1 MNERRKTFGTDPGS
15 ADDLGAGDFQP
26 RPIARP
32 DPEAARRGAEEGGF
46 TAGASTRAS
55 ADTQRRYRTGR
66 TAQLNLKVT
75 PEDRARFATMAD
87 EAGISMNE
95 LFARALEALSDQSP
109 DNDKQPQSR
118 RAK

>member
-1 MNERRKTFGTDPGS
+1 MNERRKTFGADPGP

-32 DPEAARRGAEEGGF
+32 DPEAARRVAEEGGF
-46 TAGASTRAS
+46 TAGATTRAP

-75 PEDRARFATMAD
+75 PEIRARFASMAD
-87 EAGISMNE
+87 AAGISMNE
-95 LFARALEALSDQSP
+95 LFERAVDAIAA
-109 DNDKQPQSR
+109 NDGKG
-118 RAK
+118 A

>member
-15 ADDLGAGDFQP
+15 VDHLGAGDFQP

-32 DPEAARRGAEEGGF
+32 DPEAARRVAEEGGF
-46 TAGASTRAS
+46 TAGATTRAP

-75 PEDRARFATMAD
+75 PENRARFAAMAD
-87 EAGISMNE
+87 GAGTSMNE
-95 LFARALEALSDQSP
+95 LFERLIDAYNKDQ
-109 DNDKQPQSR
+109 
-118 RAK
+118 

>member
-1 MNERRKTFGTDPGS
+1 MNERRKTFSADPGP

-32 DPEAARRGAEEGGF
+32 DPEVARRVAEEGGF
-46 TAGASTRAS
+46 TAGTTARAT

-75 PEDRARFATMAD
+75 PEVLARFATLAD
-87 EAGISMNE
+87 EMEISMNE
-95 LFARALEALSDQSP
+95 LFERLLKAQFHSD
-109 DNDKQPQSR
+109 R
-118 RAK
+118 

>member
-1 MNERRKTFGTDPGS
+1 MNERRKTFGADLSP

-32 DPEAARRGAEEGGF
+32 DPEAARRVAEEGGF
-46 TAGASTRAS
+46 TAGASTRAP

-75 PEDRARFATMAD
+75 PGNRARFAAMAD
-87 EAGISMNE
+87 EAGVSMNE
-95 LFARALEALSDQSP
+95 LFERAISALDRKGA
-109 DNDKQPQSR
+109 DN
-118 RAK
+118 AE

>member
-1 MNERRKTFGTDPGS
+1 MNERRKTFGTDPNS

-32 DPEAARRGAEEGGF
+32 DPEVARRVAEEGGF
-46 TAGASTRAS
+46 TAGATTRAP

-75 PEDRARFATMAD
+75 PETRARYAALAD
-87 EAGISMNE
+87 EAGVSLNE
-95 LFARALEALSDQSP
+95 LFERTFGSLP
-109 DNDKQPQSR
+109 RTPK
-118 RAK
+118 

>member
-1 MNERRKTFGTDPGS
+1 MNERRKTFGADPGP

-32 DPEAARRGAEEGGF
+32 DPEAARRVAEEGGF
-46 TAGASTRAS
+46 TAGATTRAP

-75 PEDRARFATMAD
+75 PECRARFADMAD
-87 EAGISMNE
+87 DAGVSMNE
-95 LFARALEALSDQSP
+95 LFEQAVEALSV
-109 DNDKQPQSR
+109 R
-118 RAK
+118 RGTE